1 MTAVATCLRDIDK
14 VRQVAAGA
22 EQAYVAR
29 SRLARLILRV
39 TNLARSVSD
48 PSIEAG
54 RQGETSQELARILDT
69 CERLD
74 ACRRSAT
81 HASEP
86 LDERWRIMWQEIL
99 AHLAILQELLEGKN
113 AVRSAR

>member
-1 MTAVATCLRDIDK
+1 MATVVTCLKDIDR
-14 VRQVAAGA
+14 VREVASGV

-39 TNLARSVSD
+39 TNLARVAIGASTDGVVNGDISD
-48 PSIEAG
+48 G
-54 RQGETSQELARILDT
+54 VARILET

-86 LDERWRIMWQEIL
+86 LDERWRSMWQEIL
-99 AHLAILQELLEGKN
+99 LHLDTLQMLLQQRG
-113 AVRSAR
+113 AVPSA

>member
-1 MTAVATCLRDIDK
+1 MATIATCLKDIDR
-14 VRQVAAGA
+14 VREVAAGV

-29 SRLARLILRV
+29 SRLARMILRV
-39 TNLARSVSD
+39 TNVARGALRRSTD
-48 PSIEAG
+48 AG
-54 RQGETSQELARILDT
+54 SNGVIDEEVARILQT

-86 LDERWRIMWQEIL
+86 LDERWRTMWQEIL
-99 AHLAILQELLEGKN
+99 LHLDRLQALLEN
-113 AVRSAR
+113 DALTSRS

>member
-1 MTAVATCLRDIDK
+1 MATVATCLSDIGK
-14 VRQVAAGA
+14 VRQVASGQ

-39 TNLARSVSD
+39 TNVAQRLSD
-48 PSIEAG
+48 PPG
-54 RQGETSQELARILDT
+54 RAARILAI
-69 CERLD
+69 CKRLD

-86 LDERWRIMWQEIL
+86 LDERWRSTWQEIMV
-99 AHLAILQELLEGKN
+99 HLDALELLL
-113 AVRSAR
+113 RSADGEMDR